1 MAENENN
8 NYIPDDPKAA
18 KAQLKADRKKFKDDL
33 KAQKKEQKEREQEL
47 AERQAEING
56 DNGGGLATLMITLL
70 IILIWLA
77 IMGLLIK
84 MDVGGFGSGVLAPI
98 IGDIPYINVILPE
111 ESNTSQ
117 SVTYNINVSSDST
130 SGDSSVGI
138 NNMDE
143 ANAYIKRLENALK
156 DEMELNSQYASTIEK
171 LQAEVER
178 LEPFE
183 EEQAEFEEQR
193 AAFYNSIVYGD
204 YAPDASEYASYYAMI
219 EPDIAA
225 QIYAQI
231 VSDTV
236 TDEAISEYAKTYS
249 GMKAKAAAAIFDE
262 MVENQDQ
269 AELVAKILAKMSSEN
284 RGDILAAMAEDNAAR
299 VTRLLEPTALE
310 SESTEVTGSY

>member
-1 MAENENN
+1 MAENDNN
-8 NYIPDDPKAA
+8 NYIPDDPKLA
-18 KAQLKADRKKFKDDL
+18 KAQLKADRKKFKDEL

-56 DNGGGLATLMITLL
+56 DNGGGIATLLITLL
-70 IILIWLA
+70 IIIIWLA
-77 IMGLLIK
+77 IMSLLIK

-98 IGDIPYINVILPE
+98 IGDVPYLNMILPE
-111 ESNTSQ
+111 GSTDQ
-117 SVTYNINVSSDST
+117 VTINNYTTNISSEST
-130 SGDSSVGI
+130 SGASGSDI
-138 NNMDE
+138 TTIDE

-156 DEMELNSQYASTIEK
+156 DEMELNSQYAATIEK
-171 LQAEVER
+171 LEAEVER

-193 AAFYNSIVYGD
+193 ANFYNSIVYGD
-204 YAPDASEYASYYAMI
+204 SSPDPSVFASYYAMI

-231 VSDTV
+231 VSDEV

-269 AELVAKILAKMSSEN
+269 AELVSKILAKMSSEN
-284 RGDILAAMAEDNAAR
+284 RGDILAAMTEENAAR
-299 VTRLLEPTALE
+299 VTRLLEPSSLE
-310 SESTEVTGSY
+310 KESTEVTG

>member
-1 MAENENN
+1 MADENN
-8 NYIPDDPKAA
+8 IPDDPKLA
-18 KAQLKADRKKFKDDL
+18 KAQLKADRKKFKDEL

-70 IILIWLA
+70 IIIIWLI
-77 IMGLLIK
+77 IMALLIK

-98 IGDIPYINVILPE
+98 IGDVPYVNMILPE
-111 ESNTSQ
+111 GSTTQN
-117 SVTYNINVSSDST
+117 VTYNTYNVNVSSDGSST
-130 SGDSSVGI
+130 GASVGI

-178 LEPFE
+178 LQPFE
-183 EEQAEFEEQR
+183 EEQAKFEEQR
-193 AAFYNSIVYGD
+193 ANFYNSIVYGD
-204 YAPDASEYASYYAMI
+204 YAPDADAYASYYAMI

-231 VSDTV
+231 VSDSV
-236 TDEAISEYAKTYS
+236 TDEAIEEYAKTYS

-299 VTRLLEPTALE
+299 VTRLLEPSALQ
-310 SESTEVTGSY
+310 SESTEVTGSN